1 MSEQTKSARALPTGP
16 GWWWRHAYGDRE
28 AVHVIAYNGARSM
41 PRGSDLVW
49 FDASPSH
56 HDEREVVGWTA
67 VTDDDEW
74 IAPVAPVGSVPPEV
88 YARDVRSAYMEGAC
102 EADEM
107 LADDTLAGGDEV
119 ARWWA
124 QRSKSRASVADA
136 LTAHGL
142 TPEQAADVVAGV
154 AP

>member
-67 VTDDDEW
+67 VTDDGEW
-74 IAPVAPVGSVPPEV
+74 LAPVAPVGSVPPEV
-88 YARDVRSAYMEGAC
+88 YARDMGEAFSRGYREGHAPSSLSPVRDGTDAPIVA
-102 EADEM
+102 
-107 LADDTLAGGDEV
+107 TLA
-119 ARWWA
+119 
-124 QRSKSRASVADA
+124 
-136 LTAHGL
+136 AHGL

-154 AP
+154 TR

>member
-67 VTDDDEW
+67 VTDDGEW
-74 IAPVAPVGSVPPEV
+74 LAPVAPVGSVPPEV
-88 YARDVRSAYMEGAC
+88 YARDVLGL
-102 EADEM
+102 
-107 LADDTLAGGDEV
+107 LAHTRQDV
-119 ARWWA
+119 ART
-124 QRSKSRASVADA
+124 

-154 AP
+154 TR